1 MSATERNHTRT
12 KIGEERDM
20 SLKDFH
26 KQDLEETLAA
36 FEKLQKRISKF
47 WFPYIGRGGGAGICW
62 LLDDTANVHM
72 RQALFA
78 SWGHNSGSLVWPV
91 QSPNKQLAPSDAF
104 EHLPKW
110 RGEYGRLRKQLLQH
124 CIDSLK
130 EEIEKRS

>member
-1 MSATERNHTRT
+1 MQLNETIPAT
-12 KIGEERDM
+12 KIGEEREM

-47 WFPYIGRGGGAGICW
+47 WFPYIGRGRNTGICW
-62 LLDDTANVHM
+62 LLEDCACTDI
-72 RQALFA
+72 RQELFA
-78 SWGHNSGSLVWPV
+78 SWERNSGSLLFPV
-91 QSPNKQLAPSDAF
+91 PSTKSSYDPADAF

-110 RGEYGRLRKQLLQH
+110 RGEYGSLRKQLLQH

-130 EEIEKRS
+130 EEIAKRS